1 LQAFVSHILECNP
14 QHITV
19 SLLKEYLNVLPLAAV
34 EVAAVHHFSARL
46 PRADLLCLPLTTLI
60 QAPSAVQTHE
70 FERKMLKR
78 CGGDFNRN
86 LAGIFPAQGKASKKN
101 IFCECRWSNTPS
113 VSFLPVSMPLFV
125 LPRQLSSLLVSMSLF
140 VLSRQIFRCA
150 IMSIKTEKSGGGSA
164 RTRELYDLFGRS
176 ALYLGCGEVPSGFNW
191 IFSDFLSSSK
201 RKNSTGQ
208 LRYLGSALLH

>member
-1 LQAFVSHILECNP
+1 M
-14 QHITV
+14 

-34 EVAAVHHFSARL
+34 EAAAVHHFSARL
-46 PRADLLCLPLTTLI
+46 PWADVLCLPLTTLI

-101 IFCECRWSNTPS
+101 IFCECRCSNTLC
-113 VSFLPVSMPLFV
+113 VI
-125 LPRQLSSLLVSMSLF
+125 LPRVNATLCFVTRLL
-140 VLSRQIFRCA
+140 FRCA

-208 LRYLGSALLH
+208 LRYLNSALLFLIHYVFPRILTFFQSSRIQRVV